1 VGIRTRSA
9 HRLDWALAL
18 APAMRRVD
26 GVRITVWSDETCAE
40 VFGLGYRHPVTLSIG
55 MRLAHR
61 LVEAGAPLELC
72 LRDPARSPRGAVS
85 A

>member
-1 VGIRTRSA
+1 
-9 HRLDWALAL
+9 
-18 APAMRRVD
+18 MRRVD
-26 GVRITVWSDETCAE
+26 GVRITVRGDETWAE
-40 VFGLGYRHPVTLSIG
+40 VFGLGYRHPVTLPVG

-72 LRDPARSPRGAVS
+72 LEDPAPSRSDVVS